1 MKAELVS
8 IGDEILIGQII
19 NTNAVFLAKELNR
32 IGVEIA
38 QISSISDQKEIIV
51 NALDEARKRA
61 DIIIMTGGLG
71 PTKDDVTKHTLCEYF
86 DDQLVKNELVL
97 EHIENIFKKYVTTPI
112 SDMNR
117 EQANL
122 PTKATILH
130 NRFGTAAGMWFM
142 DGGQVFVSLPG
153 VPYEMEAL
161 IKNEVLPKIQQQF
174 VLPALYH
181 KTILTYGLGESVI
194 AERIENWE
202 NNLPETIKLAYLPSL
217 GRVRLR
223 LSTKGSELE
232 NLKTEVNAQ
241 IEKVIPLI
249 DDIYFGTEEDQSI
262 EFLIAEKLNQLGK
275 SLSCAESC
283 TGGAIATR
291 FTSQPGASTFF
302 KGSAVTYAV
311 ESKTKLLGVESSLID
326 SYGVVSAEVASAMA
340 LGAQKM
346 YQSDYAIATTGNA
359 GPTKGDQGQ
368 EVGTV
373 FIGLATPQGVE
384 SLQFNM
390 GNNRTRVIHKTVN
403 QAFEMLYRELL
414 RQEV

>member
-112 SDMNR
+112 SNMNR

-130 NRFGTAAGMWFM
+130 NRFGTAAGLWFM

-202 NNLPETIKLAYLPSL
+202 NNLPESIKLAYLPSL

-232 NLKTEVNAQ
+232 NLKSEVNAQ

-249 DDIYFGTEEDQSI
+249 KDIYFGTEDDQSI

-291 FTSQPGASTFF
+291 FTSQPKASTFF

-311 ESKTKLLGVESSLID
+311 ESKTKLLGVESTLID
-326 SYGVVSAEVASAMA
+326 SYGVVSEEVASAMA

-359 GPTKGDQGQ
+359 GPSKGDQGQ

-384 SLQFNM
+384 SLQFKM

-403 QAFEMLYRELL
+403 QAFEMLYRELS

>member
-1 MKAELVS
+1 MLF
-8 IGDEILIGQII
+8 
-19 NTNAVFLAKELNR
+19 FLAKELNK
-32 IGVEIA
+32 IGVEVA

-86 DDQLVKNELVL
+86 DDHLVKNEKVL

-130 NRFGTAAGMWFM
+130 NRYGTAAGMWFL
-142 DGGQVFVSLPG
+142 DAGQVFVSLPG

-194 AERIENWE
+194 AERIEDWE
-202 NNLPETIKLAYLPSL
+202 NNLPESIKLAYLPSL

-223 LSTKGSELE
+223 LSTKGPELE
-232 NLKTEVNAQ
+232 ALKTAVNAQ
-241 IEKVIPLI
+241 LEKVIPLI
-249 DDIYFGTEEDQSI
+249 EDIYFGTEEDQSI
-262 EFLIAEKLNQLGK
+262 EFQIAKRLNEMGK

-291 FTSQPGASTFF
+291 FTSQAGASTFF
-302 KGSAVTYAV
+302 KGSAVTYATD
-311 ESKTKLLGVESSLID
+311 SKTDLLGVEKTIIEKH
-326 SYGVVSAEVASAMA
+326 GVVSGAVAAAMA
-340 LGAQKM
+340 LGAQKK

-359 GPTKGDQGQ
+359 GPTKGDSGQ

-373 FIGLATPQGVE
+373 FIGLATPKGVE
-384 SLQFNM
+384 SFQYNM

-403 QAFEMLYRELL
+403 QAFEILYRALH
-414 RQEV
+414 

>member
-19 NTNAVFLAKELNR
+19 NTNAVFLAKELNS

-291 FTSQPGASTFF
+291 FTSQPRASTFF

>member
-112 SDMNR
+112 SNMNR

-130 NRFGTAAGMWFM
+130 NRFGTAAGLWFM
-142 DGGQVFVSLPG
+142 DGGQVFISLPG

-202 NNLPETIKLAYLPSL
+202 NNLPESIKLAYLPSL

-249 DDIYFGTEEDQSI
+249 KDIYFGTEEDQSI

-291 FTSQPGASTFF
+291 FTSQPKASTFF

-311 ESKTKLLGVESSLID
+311 ESKTKLLGVESTLID
-326 SYGVVSAEVASAMA
+326 NYGVVSEEVASAMA

-359 GPTKGDQGQ
+359 GPSKGDQGQ

-384 SLQFNM
+384 SLQFKM

-403 QAFEMLYRELL
+403 QAFEMLYRELS

>member
-19 NTNAVFLAKELNR
+19 NTNAVFLAKELNS

-202 NNLPETIKLAYLPSL
+202 NNLPETIKLSYLPSL

>member
-130 NRFGTAAGMWFM
+130 NRFGTAAGMWFI

-174 VLPALYH
+174 ILPALYH

-346 YQSDYAIATTGNA
+346 YQSNYAIATTGNA

>member
-1 MKAELVS
+1 
-8 IGDEILIGQII
+8 
-19 NTNAVFLAKELNR
+19 
-32 IGVEIA
+32 
-38 QISSISDQKEIIV
+38 
-51 NALDEARKRA
+51 
-61 DIIIMTGGLG
+61 
-71 PTKDDVTKHTLCEYF
+71 
-86 DDQLVKNELVL
+86 
-97 EHIENIFKKYVTTPI
+97 
-112 SDMNR
+112 
-117 EQANL
+117 
-122 PTKATILH
+122 
-130 NRFGTAAGMWFM
+130 
-142 DGGQVFVSLPG
+142 
-153 VPYEMEAL
+153 
-161 IKNEVLPKIQQQF
+161 
-174 VLPALYH
+174 LYH

>member
-174 VLPALYH
+174 ILPALYH

>member
-194 AERIENWE
+194 AERIEDWE
-202 NNLPETIKLAYLPSL
+202 NNLPESIKLAYLPSL

-232 NLKTEVNAQ
+232 NLKTEVDAQ

-249 DDIYFGTEEDQSI
+249 EDIYFGTEEDQSI

-340 LGAQKM
+340 LGAQKK

-384 SLQFNM
+384 SFQFNM

>member
-19 NTNAVFLAKELNR
+19 NTNAVFLAKELNS
-32 IGVEIA
+32 IGVEIV
-38 QISSISDQKEIIV
+38 QITSISDQKEIIF
-51 NALDEARKRA
+51 NALNEARKRA

-71 PTKDDVTKHTLCEYF
+71 PTKDDVTKQTLCEYF
-86 DDQLVKNELVL
+86 DDQLVKNEHVL
-97 EHIENIFKKYVTTPI
+97 EHIENIFKKYVTTSI
-112 SDMNR
+112 SEMNR
-117 EQANL
+117 DQANL
-122 PTKATILH
+122 PTKAKILP

-142 DGGQVFVSLPG
+142 DGGQVFISLPG

-161 IKNEVLPKIQQQF
+161 IKNEVLPKIKQQF

-194 AERIENWE
+194 AERIEDWE
-202 NNLPETIKLAYLPSL
+202 NNLPESIKLAYLPSL

-223 LSTKGSELE
+223 LSTKGSDLE
-232 NLKTEVNAQ
+232 ALKASLNEQ

-249 DDIYFGTEEDQSI
+249 EDIYYGSEEDQSI
-262 EFLIAEKLNQLGK
+262 ESLIAHKLKKIGK
-275 SLSCAESC
+275 TLSCAESC

-291 FTSQPGASTFF
+291 FTSQPGASIFF

-311 ESKTKLLGVESSLID
+311 ESKTRLLGVKSNLID

-340 LGAQKM
+340 LGAQKK
-346 YQSDYAIATTGNA
+346 YQSDYVIATTGNA
-359 GPTKGDQGQ
+359 GPSREDQRH

-373 FIGLATPQGVE
+373 FIGLATPSGVE

-403 QAFEMLYRELL
+403 QAFEILYRALL
-414 RQEV
+414 K

>member
-8 IGDEILIGQII
+8 IGDEILIGQIV
-19 NTNAVFLAKELNR
+19 NTNAVFLAKELNK
-32 IGVEIA
+32 IGVEVA

-86 DDQLVKNELVL
+86 DDHLVKNEKVL

-130 NRFGTAAGMWFM
+130 NRYGTAAGMWFL
-142 DGGQVFVSLPG
+142 DAGQVFVSLPG

-194 AERIENWE
+194 AERIEDWE
-202 NNLPETIKLAYLPSL
+202 NNLPESIKLAYLPSL

-223 LSTKGSELE
+223 LSTKGPELE
-232 NLKTEVNAQ
+232 ALKTAVNAQ
-241 IEKVIPLI
+241 LEKVIPLI
-249 DDIYFGTEEDQSI
+249 EDIYFGTEEDQSI
-262 EFLIAEKLNQLGK
+262 EFQIAKRLNEMGK

-291 FTSQPGASTFF
+291 FTSQAGASTFF
-302 KGSAVTYAV
+302 KGSAVTYATD
-311 ESKTKLLGVESSLID
+311 SKTDLLGVEKTIIEKH
-326 SYGVVSAEVASAMA
+326 GVVSGAVAAAMA
-340 LGAQKM
+340 LGAQKK

-359 GPTKGDQGQ
+359 GPTKGDSGQ

-373 FIGLATPQGVE
+373 FIGLATPKGVE
-384 SLQFNM
+384 SFQYNM

-403 QAFEMLYRELL
+403 QAFEILYRALH
-414 RQEV
+414 

>member
-249 DDIYFGTEEDQSI
+249 EDIYFGTEEDQSI

-291 FTSQPGASTFF
+291 FTSQPKASTFF

>member
-8 IGDEILIGQII
+8 IGDEILIGQIV
-19 NTNAVFLAKELNR
+19 NTNAVFLAKELNK
-32 IGVEIA
+32 IGVEVA
-38 QISSISDQKEIIV
+38 QISSVSDQKEIIV

-86 DDQLVKNELVL
+86 DDHLDKNEKVL

-130 NRFGTAAGMWFM
+130 NRFGTAAGMWFL
-142 DGGQVFVSLPG
+142 DSGQVFVSLPG

-194 AERIENWE
+194 AERIEDWE
-202 NNLPETIKLAYLPSL
+202 NNLPESIKLAYLPSL

-223 LSTKGSELE
+223 LSTKGPELE
-232 NLKTEVNAQ
+232 ALKTAVNAQ
-241 IEKVIPLI
+241 LEKVIPLI
-249 DDIYFGTEEDQSI
+249 EDIYFGTEEDQSI
-262 EFLIAEKLNQLGK
+262 EFQIAKRLNEMGK

-291 FTSQPGASTFF
+291 FTSQVGASTFF
-302 KGSAVTYAV
+302 KGSAVTYATD
-311 ESKTKLLGVESSLID
+311 SKTDLLGVEKTIIVKH
-326 SYGVVSAEVASAMA
+326 GVVSGAVAAAMA
-340 LGAQKM
+340 LGAQKK

-359 GPTKGDQGQ
+359 GPTKGDSGQ

-373 FIGLATPQGVE
+373 FIGLATPKGVE
-384 SLQFNM
+384 SFQYNM

-403 QAFEMLYRELL
+403 QAFEILYRALH
-414 RQEV
+414 

>member
-19 NTNAVFLAKELNR
+19 NTNAVFLAKELNS

-262 EFLIAEKLNQLGK
+262 EFLIAKKLNQLGK

-311 ESKTKLLGVESSLID
+311 ESKTKLLGVESSLIE